1 MAFNEAGTTV
11 LYLTSSNT
19 LNLSMYEAQIHEDTQ
34 QAHTEN
40 YPYSRPLYRME
51 LGGHFTPKLPYRGK

>member
-1 MAFNEAGTTV
+1 
-11 LYLTSSNT
+11 
-19 LNLSMYEAQIHEDTQ
+19 MYEAQIHEDTQ